1 MGRSSGGGG
10 RGGGTSRLQ
19 NLVSEAVR
27 EIRVPDT
34 TGMTARAASV
44 ANSQARGGAI
54 VRAVNRVSDAESIT
68 LARRINTE
76 SGSEWRNAL
85 LRNYETASPRQRSD
99 MVSSARDTVLRYL
112 ESNVPRF

>member
-1 MGRSSGGGG
+1 MSRNSGGGG

-34 TGMTARAASV
+34 TGMTARAANV

-54 VRAVNRVSDAESIT
+54 IRAVNRVSDADAVA

-76 SGSEWRNAL
+76 SGSESRNIL
-85 LRNYETASPRQRSD
+85 LRNYETASPRQSAQI
-99 MVSSARDTVLRYL
+99 VSSARATVEGYL
-112 ESNVPRF
+112 DRNVPRF